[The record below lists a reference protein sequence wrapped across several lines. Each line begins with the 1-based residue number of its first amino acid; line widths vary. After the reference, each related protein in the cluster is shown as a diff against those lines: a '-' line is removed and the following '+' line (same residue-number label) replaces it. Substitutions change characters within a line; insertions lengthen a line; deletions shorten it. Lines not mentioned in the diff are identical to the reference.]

1 MIYSYAGAPES
12 DFQTTLHSVCRIY
25 NDYDYFVDLE
35 EGNKPSPP
43 SKITSASPSQY
54 YFKTTASPPSFVK
67 IPYSHALEK
76 NLVIRIPKR
85 RQNNVADPWI
95 SPCISVENVH
105 YTVVFLT
112 CVCLLS
118 MPFVAVMR

>member
-1 MIYSYAGAPES
+1 MIYSNAGAPES

-25 NDYDYFVDLE
+25 NDYDYFVELE
-35 EGNKPSPP
+35 EGNKPFLPC
-43 SKITSASPSQY
+43 
-54 YFKTTASPPSFVK
+54 K
-67 IPYSHALEK
+67 IPSSHSLQK
-76 NLVIRIPKR
+76 SLVIRIPKR
-85 RQNNVADPWI
+85 RQNNVSA
-95 SPCISVENVH
+95 SPSCLSVEYIH

>member
-1 MIYSYAGAPES
+1 MEQPTMIYSNAGAPES
-12 DFQTTLHSVCRIY
+12 DFQTTLHSVCRVY
-25 NDYDYFVDLE
+25 NDYDYFVELE
-35 EGNKPSPP
+35 EGNKSSPP
-43 SKITSASPSQY
+43 SKITSASP
-54 YFKTTASPPSFVK
+54 PSFVK
-67 IPYSHALEK
+67 IPYTHSLEK

-85 RQNNVADPWI
+85 RHNNVSA
-95 SPCISVENVH
+95 SPSCLSVEYVH

>member
-1 MIYSYAGAPES
+1 MK
-12 DFQTTLHSVCRIY
+12 Y
-25 NDYDYFVDLE
+25 NDYDYFVELE
-35 EGNKPSPP
+35 EGNNPFLPC
-43 SKITSASPSQY
+43 KITSASPSQY

-67 IPYSHALEK
+67 IPYSHSLEK

-85 RQNNVADPWI
+85 RQNNVAA
-95 SPCISVENVH
+95 SPSCLSVEYVH